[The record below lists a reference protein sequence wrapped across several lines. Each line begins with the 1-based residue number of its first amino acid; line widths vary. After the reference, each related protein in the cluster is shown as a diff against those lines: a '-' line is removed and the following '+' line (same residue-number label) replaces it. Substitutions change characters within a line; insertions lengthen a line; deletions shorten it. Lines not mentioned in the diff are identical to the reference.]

1 MARNLCSSKA
11 IDIGTITI
19 ELYMLPSLGFFV
31 ASVICLYYILAFPI
45 DPEKLNDD
53 QAEQYLRS

>member
-1 MARNLCSSKA
+1 MARNLRSSKA

-19 ELYMLPSLGFFV
+19 ELYVLPSSDFFV
-31 ASVICLYYILAFPI
+31 ASLIYLYFISASPI

-53 QAEQYLRS
+53 QAEQYLR